1 MDLPKECFQEC
12 GGNLGI
18 VSFQQDFQLPHKLLF
33 TNDSRRLIADPMR
46 SQSPSHPHAAVKL
59 IPVGFGEPL
68 KESGS
73 FGNDLGDKGVGFAVK
88 TLRIPE
94 WIEADQWIGFG
105 NLIEGGRPGIDG
117 ILGRGFPDHRQ
128 GFIHQTMEIKIE
140 GLGKTLE
147 SAESRVLGPSPFEV
161 EQSRPG
167 NPSLTGE
174 FLAGPSSAQ
183 PLSFKL
189 NLD

>member
-1 MDLPKECFQEC
+1 
-12 GGNLGI
+12 
-18 VSFQQDFQLPHKLLF
+18 
-33 TNDSRRLIADPMR
+33 
-46 SQSPSHPHAAVKL
+46 
-59 IPVGFGEPL
+59 
-68 KESGS
+68 
-73 FGNDLGDKGVGFAVK
+73 LGDKGVGFAVE

-94 WIEADQWIGFG
+94 WTGDGELIGIG
-105 NLIEGGRPGIDG
+105 NLIEGGRPGIDE
-117 ILGRGFPDHRQ
+117 ILGRGFADRRQ
-128 GFIHQTMEIKIE
+128 RFIHQTMEIKIE

-174 FLAGPSSAQ
+174 FLSGPSSAQ